1 MGGDGRSPVDV
12 LLNARSVAIV
22 GASDNGVKASGRTL
36 RYLRTYGFQGAIYP
50 VNPTRSTVQ
59 GIPAHA
65 TLRDLPERPDLAV
78 IVLPQTAV
86 EDAVRECGAAG
97 IGFAIVF
104 ASGYSEIGAEGR
116 VLQESLREVA
126 AAAGVRILGPNSVGA
141 VSAGNALTATFMT
154 GLDQD
159 RFTLQDEGI
168 AFVSQ
173 SGAMGGFIL
182 NLAQSSGMGVGRFF
196 STGNEVDLSL
206 PELIHQL
213 VDEGSTRAVLAYVEG
228 IRDGAAFERALARAT
243 AEEIP
248 VAVLKVGRTARG
260 AAAAASHTGALA
272 GSEAV
277 FDGVTRRHGVQRAND
292 VEHLLDLGRVFA
304 GTARPRGNK
313 VSIVTLSG
321 GAGVLMTDY
330 AEDLGLDVFPWDA
343 EWQARM
349 GEILPSFASFTNPID
364 TTGAIAG
371 DPDMLP
377 NALRVCAANPE
388 TDLVMVLL
396 GNMEAEEDRVC
407 AGILEV
413 AASTDKPVLVAWV
426 GGSGRPARI
435 LSAAGVPTFGEP
447 VRAMRAAAALVSF
460 VGHRPVVRPAGE
472 DAGLGAEELAVVRAA
487 RAAGR
492 RYLDEVAAK
501 QFLAACGV
509 QGVQEAPAASA
520 EAAVEAADELGY
532 PVVLKLLSDEVAHK
546 SELGGVRLGLTTPDA
561 VRTAADEVL
570 AAAAGHGITGARVV
584 VQQQLDAETELI
596 LGMTV
601 DPTFG
606 PVTMIGLGGVLAEV
620 VQDVQVRPAP
630 VTEDEA
636 RDMIA
641 DLRLVE
647 LLRGVRGRRAVD
659 EAALA
664 KTVAAF
670 SRYTCGLDE
679 LVESVEINPLL
690 VDASGQPVAVDALVV
705 LTGPGGAA

>member
-1 MGGDGRSPVDV
+1 MGAARSPVDI

-36 RYLRTYGFQGAIYP
+36 RYLRTYGFAGAIYP
-50 VNPTRSTVQ
+50 VNPTRTTVQ
-59 GIPAHA
+59 GLPAYA
-65 TLRDLPERPDLAV
+65 RLADLPEPPDLAV
-78 IVLPQTAV
+78 IVLPQAAV
-86 EDAVRECGAAG
+86 EDAVRDCGRAG

-104 ASGYSEIGAEGR
+104 ASGYAEIGPEGR

-126 AAAGVRILGPNSVGA
+126 AEAGVRILGPNSVGA
-141 VSAGNALTATFMT
+141 VSAGNAMTATFMT

-213 VDEGSTRAVLAYVEG
+213 VDEGSTTAVLAYVEG

-243 AEEIP
+243 EQEIP
-248 VAVLKVGRTARG
+248 VAVLKVGRTDRG

-277 FDGVTRRHGVQRAND
+277 FDGVARRHGVQRAHD
-292 VEHLLDLGRVFA
+292 VEHLLDLGRVLA
-304 GTARPRGNK
+304 GSARPRGPK

-330 AEDLGLDVFPWDA
+330 AEDLGLDVFPWNA
-343 EWQARM
+343 EWQATM
-349 GEILPSFASFTNPID
+349 AEILPPFASFTNPID
-364 TTGAIAG
+364 TTGAIAA
-371 DPDMLP
+371 DPQMLP
-377 NALRVCAANPE
+377 NALRVCVANPE
-388 TDLVMVLL
+388 TDLVIVLL
-396 GNMEAEEDRVC
+396 GNMEAEEDQVC
-407 AGILEV
+407 AGILDV
-413 AASTDKPVLVAWV
+413 AATTDKPVLVAWV

-435 LSAAGVPTFGEP
+435 LSAGGVPTFGEP
-447 VRAMRAAAALVSF
+447 VRAMRAAAGLVSWAM
-460 VGHRPVVRPAGE
+460 HRPAEPQRTGE
-472 DAGLGAEELAVVRAA
+472 DAGVRPEELAVVRSA

-492 RYLDEVAAK
+492 KFLDEVASK
-501 QFLAACGV
+501 RILAACGV
-509 QGVQEAPAASA
+509 PGVQEVPAASV
-520 EAAVEAADELGY
+520 ESGVVAAAELGY

-546 SELGGVRLGLTTPDA
+546 SELGGVRLDLTTADM
-561 VRTAADEVL
+561 VRSAAQDVL
-570 AAAAGHGITGARVV
+570 AAAAGHGIADARLV
-584 VQQQLDAETELI
+584 VQQQLESETELI

-606 PVTMIGLGGVLAEV
+606 PVTLVGLGGVLAEV
-620 VQDVQVRPAP
+620 MQDVQVRPAP

-636 RDMIA
+636 QDMVSG
-641 DLRLVE
+641 LRLVE

-664 KTVAAF
+664 KTIAAF
-670 SRYTCGLDE
+670 SRYTYALEG

-690 VDASGQPVAVDALVV
+690 IDATGQPVAVDALVV
-705 LTGPGGAA
+705 LAGQDGAA